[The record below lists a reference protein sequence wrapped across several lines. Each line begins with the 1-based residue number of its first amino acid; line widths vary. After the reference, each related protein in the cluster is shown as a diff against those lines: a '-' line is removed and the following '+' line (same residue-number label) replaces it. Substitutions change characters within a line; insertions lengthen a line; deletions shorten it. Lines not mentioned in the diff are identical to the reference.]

1 MRNGFYEIQDVAER
15 RARLQKYGFN
25 SVLHANSVVNR
36 SKFGATQ
43 TLELMDISIGDISFA
58 TTPIEMF
65 NSNGRF
71 VKDNTPYE
79 MTFMLAYS
87 NGSFSYIPDE
97 KAFGYD
103 CYEKNTCRYLKGT
116 GEDIAATHV
125 RLLNQLKKRQ

>member
-1 MRNGFYEIQDVAER
+1 MKKFLCILLAMIM
-15 RARLQKYGFN
+15 AF
-25 SVLHANSVVNR
+25 SVCACGGASTGDRVV
-36 SKFGATQ
+36 T
-43 TLELMDISIGDISFA
+43 DIV
-58 TTPIEMF
+58 
-65 NSNGRF
+65 GRE
-71 VKDNTPYE
+71 VGMSEEPQNIAAMAGPTYE

-125 RLLNQLKKRQ
+125 RLLNQLKKQQ